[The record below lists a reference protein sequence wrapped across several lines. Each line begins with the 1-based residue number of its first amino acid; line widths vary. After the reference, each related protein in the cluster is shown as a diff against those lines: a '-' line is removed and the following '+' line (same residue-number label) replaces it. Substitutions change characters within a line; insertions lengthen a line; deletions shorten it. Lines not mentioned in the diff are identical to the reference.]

1 MLQYNYENAWLR
13 QETRGKGCGAGG
25 RGQGAGVVGALVDV
39 AGGGRGDMSAT
50 HTLLYRLF
58 VSMNMCCF
66 QMKINKGKSESRSPS
81 REI

>member
-1 MLQYNYENAWLR
+1 M
-13 QETRGKGCGAGG
+13 
-25 RGQGAGVVGALVDV
+25 GALVDV